1 MGDWKMVVIKGRPKL
16 YNLAD
21 DISEVNDIAASH
33 PDIVE
38 RMIRIILR
46 EHTPNPHFHVTMP
59 EPLQ

>member
-46 EHTPNPHFHVTMP
+46 EHTP
-59 EPLQ
+59 